1 MDKGERKGTGV
12 LGPKEGSEGRR
23 NRNQSNVIKILDGGV
38 NTNELIVDEYVSQYE

>member
-1 MDKGERKGTGV
+1 MDKSERKGTSG

-23 NRNQSNVIKILDGGV
+23 NRNQSNVIKILDGAV